1 MTLTI
6 DEIYLVRYGPK
17 LSLPATVQT
26 SIAKLR
32 ITPMPYKPVKQF
44 TRHTYRNRHHN
55 NSSSSS
61 ASSSDN
67 WREKA
72 LVDIVRKVREKDDI
86 EYSQIIS
93 IFNKVSPGNV
103 EKLSGD
109 AIEVMQKRD
118 EEFRLR
124 VSALLFN
131 RSITEPT
138 VSVIMADCAHRI
150 SKIIPGIAEDIQ
162 AQIEMFPKLY
172 DMSETIVID
181 IATITDPQDERLVQ
195 WTKQKDKRRAYARFM
210 LELYVK
216 ELINELVVKQS
227 LEQIVTDFNETAK
240 QVKSTFTESNVTQL
254 VEFMFEASKKLKSE
268 LKEYL
273 KVNIEEVLKVPREE
287 LKVKFPSMNMKT
299 KFALEDALK
308 ELNKK
313 E

>member
-1 MTLTI
+1 MVLTI

-17 LSLPATVQT
+17 LPVPPAVQT

-32 ITPMPYKPVKQF
+32 ITPMPYKPVRQF
-44 TRHTYRNRHHN
+44 TRHTYRNRNHN
-55 NSSSSS
+55 TSSS

-67 WREKA
+67 WRERA

-109 AIEVMQKRD
+109 AIVLMQKRD

-138 VSVIMADCAHRI
+138 VSVIMADCAQRI
-150 SKIIPGIAEDIQ
+150 SVVIPGIAEDIQ
-162 AQIEMFPKLY
+162 TQIEMFPKLY

-181 IATITDPQDERLVQ
+181 IASITDPQDERLVQ

-210 LELYVK
+210 LELNVK
-216 ELINELVVKQS
+216 ELINESVVKQS

-240 QVKSTFTESNVTQL
+240 QPKSTYTESNVTQL
-254 VEFMFEASKKLKSE
+254 VEFMFEASKKLKGE

-308 ELNKK
+308 ALNKK

>member
-1 MTLTI
+1 MTLSI

-17 LSLPATVQT
+17 LALPPSVQT

-32 ITPMPYKPVKQF
+32 ITPVQHKPTRQF
-44 TRHTYRNRHHN
+44 ARHTYRNRNFN
-55 NSSSSS
+55 NNTSS

-72 LVDIVRKVREKDDI
+72 LVDIVRKVREKDDV

-109 AIEVMQKRD
+109 AILLMQKRD

-138 VSVIMADCAHRI
+138 VSVVMADCAARI
-150 SKIIPGIAEDIQ
+150 SEVIPGIAEDIQ
-162 AQIEMFPKLY
+162 AQIELFPKLY
-172 DMSETIVID
+172 DMTETIVID
-181 IATITDPQDERLVQ
+181 ITTITDPQDERLVQ

-216 ELINELVVKQS
+216 NLIKETVVKQS
-227 LEQIVTDFNETAK
+227 LEQIVKDFNETANQAK
-240 QVKSTFTESNVTQL
+240 TTYTESNATQL
-254 VEFMFEASKKLKSE
+254 VEFMFEASKKLKGE

-273 KVNIEEVLKVPREE
+273 KGNIEEVLKVPREE
-287 LKVKFPSMNMKT
+287 LKIKFPSMNMKT

-313 E
+313 Q